1 LWLITNHKEV
11 GFVSQE
17 VYDRLWKET
26 WGDLQRLGPVH
37 RHQRKALTALVM
49 RLGVHSVL
57 DVGCGSGENLVALS
71 RAMPHLALSGV
82 DVSPEALT
90 LASRRVPGV
99 RLCELD
105 AQRNKLDE
113 RFDLVMALQVIEH
126 LPDDVAAL
134 RNMAAMANRWVLVTT
149 MRGRMRRSEPAIG
162 HLRNYSNGELH
173 RKAAD
178 AGLDV
183 VDLYGWG
190 FPFYSPL
197 YRTVV
202 EWLPGGPPRG
212 PMGREQRTVAS
223 LLYLLYCLNVPR
235 WGDVVTMLARP
246 DCRLRL
252 CRTPRAM
259 V

>member
-1 LWLITNHKEV
+1 
-11 GFVSQE
+11 VSRE
-17 VYDRLWKET
+17 AYDRLWKEA

-37 RHQRKALTALVM
+37 RHHRKALVALVM
-49 RLGVHSVL
+49 KLGVHSVP
-57 DVGCGSGENLVALS
+57 DVGCGSGETLAALA
-71 RAMPHLALSGV
+71 RTMPHLALSGV
-82 DVSPEALT
+82 DVSPEALA
-90 LASRRVPGV
+90 LAGRRAPSA
-99 RLCELD
+99 RLHELD
-105 AQRNKLDE
+105 AQQGKLDE

-149 MRGRMRRSEPAIG
+149 VRGRMRRSELGIG
-162 HLRNYSNGELH
+162 HLRNYSDDELR
-173 RKAAD
+173 RKAAS

-183 VDLYGWG
+183 VDLFGWG

-202 EWLPGGPPRG
+202 EWLPCGPPQG
-212 PMGREQRTVAS
+212 PMGKGQRTVAC

-246 DCRLRL
+246 R
-252 CRTPRAM
+252 
-259 V
+259 